1 MSGVSKRKFL
11 YFKLYI
17 NNLSKYWSL
26 GADAIDIPS
35 GSDMHTYLSP
45 GNYRC
50 QSATIAKTLTN
61 CPFQSAFTMKVYYS
75 IGSKPSATDYYIL
88 QEYTCLDGSERV
100 LVYFEAKNNKWVS
113 HAIAFKDDLGVTE
126 FNGGKSIEIDGTLSG
141 IGKWINSQGFTARW
155 RSVRCDPN
163 NQGYFGSSSFCI
175 LWDCSS
181 ASYGWCILMS
191 DNSKMVVFGRN
202 VDGWHWYAPSLSE
215 VS

>member
-1 MSGVSKRKFL
+1 MSAVSNRKFP

-88 QEYTCLDGSERV
+88 QEYTRLDGGERV
-100 LVYFEAKNNKWVS
+100 LVYFEAKNNKWDS
-113 HAIAFKDDLGVTE
+113 HAIAFKDDLPNIYGVKFDKNNEASDHVQTIKNVWNK
-126 FNGGKSIEIDGTLSG
+126 FPDSQPFVCTLADANQCIIIGFVYSNRKYGAVLYLAFNSCGIVKCNGGT
-141 IGKWINSQGFTARW
+141 F
-155 RSVRCDPN
+155 
-163 NQGYFGSSSFCI
+163 
-175 LWDCSS
+175 
-181 ASYGWCILMS
+181 S
-191 DNSKMVVFGRN
+191 DTK
-202 VDGWHWYAPSLSE
+202 L
-215 VS
+215 

>member
-1 MSGVSKRKFL
+1 MCYVN
-11 YFKLYI
+11 

-61 CPFQSAFTMKVYYS
+61 CPFNSAFTMKVYYS

-88 QEYTCLDGSERV
+88 QEYTRLDGGERV
-100 LVYFEAKNNKWVS
+100 LVYFEAKNNKWDS
-113 HAIAFKDDLGVTE
+113 HAIAFKDDLGVRQYPASAE
-126 FNGGKSIEIDGTLSG
+126 YVLISGKLSAIGTWISNSGYYDKYWHSIRVNPSDT
-141 IGKWINSQGFTARW
+141 
-155 RSVRCDPN
+155 D
-163 NQGYFGSSSFCI
+163 GYFGSSAFSI
-175 LWDCSS
+175 LWNCSS
-181 ASYGWCILMS
+181 AEYGWCILMS
-191 DNSKMVVFGRN
+191 DNPKMVVLGRN
-202 VDGWHWYAPSLSE
+202 STGWHWYAPSLTE